1 MEQALSPVFRVSEL
15 NEYVSLVLSGDPNLA
30 DLRVSGE
37 ISGFKRH
44 SSGHLYFSLKDENAL
59 VRCVMFRQ
67 QAMRLTFQPQDGMQV
82 LLYGKASLYE
92 KDGSFQLYANYLKK
106 SGEGELYLRFLA
118 MKRELES
125 RGWFNEAHKKPIPF
139 LPRRVGVVTSGTG
152 AAVQDIFNI
161 IQRRFPRMPVVLA
174 SVRVQGA
181 GAAEEIAKAIDE
193 MNRAKAADV
202 LIVGR
207 GGGSMED
214 LWAFNEPAVAEAIYR
229 SEIPVISA
237 VGHETDVTIADFVAD
252 LRAPTPSAAA
262 ELCVPEM
269 DACYEAVRLQSQ
281 RMHRAL
287 SARLERMRANVKL
300 FASSKAFRLL
310 EHRLMN
316 QRQALDGARE
326 RALRGAREQMG
337 AARTELMRM
346 QTQLRALDPSAVLDR
361 GYAILTDADGH
372 ALGGVR
378 AMQAGDAVKIRMHDG
393 AASAKI
399 ETVFGADGGERTD
412 GNRPT
417 GGQDGAIGTV

>member
-1 MEQALSPVFRVSEL
+1 MEQALTPVFRVSEL

-82 LLYGKASLYE
+82 LLYGRASLYE

-118 MKRELES
+118 MKREMEE
-125 RGWFNEAHKKPIPF
+125 RGWFDEAHKRPIPF
-139 LPRRVGVVTSGTG
+139 LPRRVGVITSGTG

-161 IQRRFPRMPVVLA
+161 IQRRFPRMPIVLA

-193 MNRAKAADV
+193 MNRRNAADV

-214 LWAFNEPAVAEAIYR
+214 LWAFNEPVVAEAIYK
-229 SEIPVISA
+229 STIPVISA
-237 VGHETDVTIADFVAD
+237 VGHETDFTIADFVAD

-269 DACYEAVRLQSQ
+269 DACYEAVRLQSE
-281 RMHRAL
+281 RMRRAL
-287 SARLERMRANVKL
+287 NARLERMRANVKI
-300 FASSKAFRLL
+300 FASAKAFRLL
-310 EHRLMN
+310 ENRLMSE
-316 QRQALDGARE
+316 RQSLDGIRE
-326 RALRGAREQMG
+326 RALRGAREQIHT
-337 AARTELMRM
+337 ARTELMRIRA
-346 QTQLRALDPSAVLDR
+346 QLAALDPSAVLER
-361 GYAILTDADGH
+361 GYAILTGMDGR
-372 ALGGVR
+372 ALGG
-378 AMQAGDAVKIRMHDG
+378 AADLQAGDAVNIRMHDG
-393 AASAKI
+393 MAGAKI
-399 ETVFGADGGERTD
+399 ETVIRTD
-412 GNRPT
+412 VIEPMDSN
-417 GGQDGAIGTV
+417 